1 VTLYRTS
8 LQIAKK
14 VHLFRPSL
22 DFLVEAQPRLENR
35 RGQKA
40 LFGRGAH
47 NVFPVRLGKILKKH
61 GLIVNFEVI
70 FDRCQIRY
78 IN

>member
-1 VTLYRTS
+1 VYQGPKSASFSSESGFPSRGAAKTS
-8 LQIAKK
+8 NK
-14 VHLFRPSL
+14 
-22 DFLVEAQPRLENR
+22 

-47 NVFPVRLGKILKKH
+47 NVFRVRLDKH
-61 GLIVNFEVI
+61 FEKHELIVNFEVI
-70 FDRCQIRY
+70 FDSCKMY